1 LGYHTPKERS
11 TENKQHWRWF
21 GIPHTRT
28 IQHKNQL
35 AHHQSNLTI
44 SAISGFSE
52 YSDEEDPMDVVE
64 DPFVVFSFLADPV
77 RPGVEDSLFLPFPFA
92 TSVALEDD
100 I

>member
-1 LGYHTPKERS
+1 
-11 TENKQHWRWF
+11 
-21 GIPHTRT
+21 
-28 IQHKNQL
+28 
-35 AHHQSNLTI
+35 
-44 SAISGFSE
+44 
-52 YSDEEDPMDVVE
+52 MDVVE